1 MMDMN
6 EYMLEI
12 VVRDRL
18 AELREAARRAHRDR
32 AARPVSH
39 SVRVALGGALI
50 RIGRRLQGV
59 NDHSV
64 TKIDAGGRVVTRRT
78 GAPGAVRG

>member
-18 AELREAARRAHRDR
+18 AELREAARRAHRAR

-39 SVRVALGGALI
+39 SVRVALGGAMI
-50 RIGRRLQGV
+50 PPGGDCKA

-64 TKIDAGGRVVTRRT
+64 TKTDAGGRVVTRRT
-78 GAPGAVRG
+78 SAPGAVRG